1 MNENHEE
8 LPTDPK
14 GSDPPSAPE
23 PAGSHLLTA
32 IANLIDSKL
41 EPVIDAVTVAAQ
53 VREQIARFNA
63 NFEELRHEI
72 RLLKDR
78 ASLIEERVTDL
89 ERKP

>member
-1 MNENHEE
+1 MSENHEE

-14 GSDPPSAPE
+14 GSEPPSTPE
-23 PAGSHLLTA
+23 PVGSHLLTA

-78 ASLIEERVTDL
+78 ASLIEERMIDL